1 MRITGGAARGRQIRA
16 PRGSRVRP
24 TADKVRGAIFN
35 ILAARGEIEGRR
47 VLDLF
52 AGSGAL
58 GLDALSRGASR
69 AIFVDKSRE
78 SCHVTRRN
86 AERSGFADRS
96 EVRRLALPQGLR
108 HLADAAPFAG
118 VFVDPPYRRG
128 LSQRVME
135 ALGAGDLVLG
145 GGWAVVEHGADE
157 ELAESYGVLRRRDS
171 RRYGSTAISL
181 YVKVEE
187 P

>member
-1 MRITGGAARGRQIRA
+1 MRITGGVARGRQIRA

-35 ILAARGEIEGRR
+35 ILAARGEIEGLR

-58 GLDALSRGASR
+58 GLDALSRGAAQ
-69 AIFVDKSRE
+69 AIFVDRSRE
-78 SCHVTRRN
+78 SCRVTWQN
-86 AERSGFADRS
+86 VERSGFTDRAKIRCLPLP
-96 EVRRLALPQGLR
+96 EGLRRLSDL
-108 HLADAAPFAG
+108 APFGG
-118 VFVDPPYRRG
+118 VFIDPPYRRG
-128 LSQRVME
+128 LSQTVMDSL
-135 ALGAGDLVLG
+135 AASDLLLVGA
-145 GGWAVVEHGADE
+145 WMVVEHAAEE
-157 ELAESYGVLRRRDS
+157 ELAERYVGLCRRDS

-181 YVKVEE
+181 YTKEE